1 MKKATVWRS
10 QWSGRCMGT
19 RAYGRRR
26 IGQHRVAVWRLTGPR
41 HLLSRTTV
49 ASTSMYAS
57 ALLPLVEATV
67 VLQNVLQP
75 IIASHQ
81 YASWVIQSSHGCGKC
96 RMSIGSTTIALIPR
110 DTTDLYQSSVA
121 YHNSLLAAMS
131 MDIFYEFWDLFD
143 DFFSIR
149 KSYIICS

>member
-1 MKKATVWRS
+1 
-10 QWSGRCMGT
+10 
-19 RAYGRRR
+19 
-26 IGQHRVAVWRLTGPR
+26 
-41 HLLSRTTV
+41 
-49 ASTSMYAS
+49 
-57 ALLPLVEATV
+57 
-67 VLQNVLQP
+67 
-75 IIASHQ
+75 
-81 YASWVIQSSHGCGKC
+81 
-96 RMSIGSTTIALIPR
+96 MSIGSTTIALIPR